1 MLQVLLGTEDFSKS
15 TRASKENIIYVGVT
29 NGHGYLK
36 VNSSLE
42 VISKTGK
49 NLIYAGSTDDGD
61 GLLTVK
67 SKTGKDVLYAGG
79 DVDGNG
85 FLSIKSKTGEDV
97 LYAGGDVDGNG
108 FLSITSKTGVQLIH
122 AGASSSGNGAFMSLT
137 NRTGER
143 SFSYMPTTMAMALW
157 EPTTARVRAAHWSRD
172 RRRDEWADAPCPVW
186 RDDTE
191 RLWRG

>member
-67 SKTGKDVLYAGG
+67 SKTGK
-79 DVDGNG
+79 
-85 FLSIKSKTGEDV
+85 DV